1 MNRLTI
7 TTIDR
12 IIELMSLLSE
22 SDKHTP
28 LRLANIGYDIYKES
42 GLKEYRHMTVGQFLS
57 TIAGYENIPRKLIRI
72 VDALEA
78 TTPLLSYPMTSTG
91 GTDLASDTNTVKT
104 LPSNSNMSFFN
115 QASEVIETLLTAMST
130 LKDSDKDNAER
141 IKLSFFKGVDYTEIG
156 AATDISR
163 ERVRQVCKELM
174 SVLMNGKVRKELA
187 VEYCVDQSFIDEAH
201 RVAASI
207 ENQTIDFVK
216 SNFGDIEK
224 PKFQFIIKAMGL
236 KTLVV
241 GDKELVVKKDRSY
254 SQLTA

>member
-1 MNRLTI
+1 
-7 TTIDR
+7 
-12 IIELMSLLSE
+12 
-22 SDKHTP
+22 
-28 LRLANIGYDIYKES
+28 
-42 GLKEYRHMTVGQFLS
+42 
-57 TIAGYENIPRKLIRI
+57 
-72 VDALEA
+72 
-78 TTPLLSYPMTSTG
+78 
-91 GTDLASDTNTVKT
+91 
-104 LPSNSNMSFFN
+104 
-115 QASEVIETLLTAMST
+115 
-130 LKDSDKDNAER
+130 
-141 IKLSFFKGVDYTEIG
+141 
-156 AATDISR
+156 
-163 ERVRQVCKELM
+163 
-174 SVLMNGKVRKELA
+174 MNGKVRKELA